1 MNQEHIGKLIKEIRT
16 KENLSQQKF
25 AEKYGVT
32 YQAVSK
38 WENGKNI
45 PDIIIL
51 KQICNDYNINL
62 DDFLDAKVTNKKN
75 KKYKIAIPILI
86 ILILIVIILLLF
98 IILSKNNH
106 FEFKTLST
114 DCDDFNLYGSLAYND
129 NKSSIYISNITY
141 CGGDDNNNYKEIH
154 CTLYESNNKIKEEIS
169 NCSYKN
175 NETITLDEFLKT
187 VDINVD
193 NYSKN
198 CKSYNEN
205 SLYLEIEAT
214 DLNNKTIKYKIPL
227 NLSENCA
234 N

>member
-1 MNQEHIGKLIKEIRT
+1 MNQEHIGKLIKQIRT

-62 DDFLDAKVTNKKN
+62 DDFLDAKVTNKNN

-98 IILSKNNH
+98 IILNKNNH

-129 NKSSIYISNITY
+129 NKSAIYISNITY
-141 CGGDDNNNYKEIH
+141 CGGDDNNTYKEIK
-154 CTLYESNNKIKEEIS
+154 CILYESNNKIKEEIS
-169 NCSYKN
+169 NCSYKDN
-175 NETITLDEFLKT
+175 DTITLEEFLKT
-187 VDINVD
+187 VNINVD

-227 NLSENCA
+227 NLSENCI